1 MYGSVVTDNTNDG
14 GLIVD
19 SITVKTNRIP
29 RDLVSWFDVPPAIRE
44 DWFSYVDEDERYS
57 YRFVE
62 YRGSWYDVNDSES
75 TYSLGFNSAF
85 KAWDGIVTESFFSGV
100 LFKYA
105 DSNCESVIVG
115 RYYS

>member
-1 MYGSVVTDNTNDG
+1 MDGRLDGNNDMG
-14 GLIVD
+14 GMTVD

-29 RDLVSWFDVPPAIRE
+29 RELVSWFDLPPAIRE
-44 DWFSYVDEDERYS
+44 DWFDYVDEDDRYS
-57 YRFVE
+57 YRFVK
-62 YRGSWYDVNDSES
+62 YRGSWYDVNDSEW
-75 TYSLGFNSAF
+75 TGSLGMPDAV